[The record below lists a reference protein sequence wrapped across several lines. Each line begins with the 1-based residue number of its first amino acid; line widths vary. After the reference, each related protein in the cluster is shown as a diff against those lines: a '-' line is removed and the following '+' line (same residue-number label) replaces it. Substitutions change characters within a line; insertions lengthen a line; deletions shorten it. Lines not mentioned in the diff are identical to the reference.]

1 MRERTTERQQGWPPV
16 GDASKMLAVR
26 KGGRTAERGQG
37 LLEMVVVLPVLLILL
52 LGVVEMGYAMRNYL
66 VVVNANRE
74 GCRFAA
80 RGRFTDERVGQRV
93 VSAGGVVRIGETDVP
108 FLRTHGTEPNTAILL
123 THIPMDAEGEVEAY
137 TTWVT
142 GVVPSAGGG
151 VQAVMADSSRITM
164 TMPQII
170 ARHEASTL
178 EINALREANDYE
190 PMENR
195 IVIVETYYMHH
206 PLWNAPFI
214 PLPDPWLMY
223 AQTEM
228 RVTTDRG
235 E

>member
-1 MRERTTERQQGWPPV
+1 MRGRTGEREQGRPSV

-26 KGGRTAERGQG
+26 MRGWIVERGQG

-80 RGRFTDERVGQRV
+80 RGRFSDERVGQRV
-93 VSAGGVVRIGETDVP
+93 VSAGGVIRLSETDVP
-108 FLRTHGTEPNTAILL
+108 FLRTHGTEPNTAIIV
-123 THIPMDAEGEVEAY
+123 THIPMDADGQVEAY
-137 TTWVT
+137 TSWVT

-151 VQAVMADSSRITM
+151 IQIAMADSSRITS

-170 ARHEASTL
+170 ARHEASTQ
-178 EINALREANDYE
+178 EINALREANQYE

-195 IVIVETYYMHH
+195 IVIVETYFMHH
-206 PLWNAPFI
+206 PLWKTPFI